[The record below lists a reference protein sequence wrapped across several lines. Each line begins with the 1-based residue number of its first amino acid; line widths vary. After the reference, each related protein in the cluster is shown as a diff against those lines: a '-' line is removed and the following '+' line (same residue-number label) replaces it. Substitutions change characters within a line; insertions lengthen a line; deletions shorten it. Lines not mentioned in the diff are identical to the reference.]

1 MLVSKVYGDTSMDIS
16 QIRKLKPK
24 LKKFLKRF
32 DDCFPRKDTRAHLPT
47 YVSGQLS
54 DIPEKSVEPIA
65 INSGVAPRTLQEFLS
80 QHHWD
85 HDRLRD
91 QLQHI
96 VRDEHSGP
104 HPIGII
110 DETSD
115 VKKGDKTPGVQR
127 QWCGSVGKKENCL
140 VTVHLGYAREGF
152 HCLIDGELF
161 LPESWSG
168 DRPRCREAGIP
179 DEMVYRPKWRIALE
193 LYDRAIENGLHF
205 DWMTFDEGY
214 GSKPDFLR
222 GLTARHQRF
231 VGEVPRSFTGW
242 LEPPRVITR
251 PFHKNGRGR
260 GRKVPRLASGSPPA
274 RRVEEL
280 LDRREFGDQSWQ
292 RWRVK
297 DGEKGPMI
305 WEVKHARFTPKDE
318 DGMPGEPMHLVVA
331 RNVLDPKKE
340 VKFFVS
346 NAAPETPVQALLL
359 VGFSRWRVER
369 CFEDQK
375 SEIGL
380 DQYEGRRYQGL
391 KRHLILSCVSYLFL
405 TRMREEFGG
414 GKSGADGVPGA
425 HGDRGADPELVAG
438 PTPLGETAGAN
449 GGGDPADATAECVGS
464 QEPHQG
470 DAEEA
475 ASVRNQTHRTPS
487 LCLGKDLA
495 L

>member
-1 MLVSKVYGDTSMDIS
+1 MLVSKVYGDTSMDIP

-32 DDCFPRKDTRAHLPT
+32 DDCFPRKDTRGHLPT

-65 INSGVAPRTLQEFLS
+65 LNAGVAPRTLQEFLS

-96 VRDEHSGP
+96 VRDEHAGP
-104 HPIGII
+104 HSIGIF

-140 VTVHLGYAREGF
+140 VTVHLGYARDGF

-161 LPESWSG
+161 LPESWSE

-179 DEMVYRPKWRIALE
+179 DEMVYRPKWQIALE
-193 LYDRAIENGLHF
+193 LYDRAIKNGLHF

-222 GLTARHQRF
+222 GLSARNQRF

-242 LEPPRVITR
+242 LKPPRVITR
-251 PFHKNGRGR
+251 PFHKNGCGR

-280 LDRREFGDQSWQ
+280 LDQRDFRDQCWQ

-318 DGMPGEPMHLVVA
+318 DGMPGEPMHLIVA
-331 RNVLDPKKE
+331 RNVLDPNE

-346 NAAPETPVQALLL
+346 NAPVETSVQTLLL

-405 TRMREEFGG
+405 TRMRAEFGG
-414 GKSGADGVPGA
+414 EKSGVDRVPGA
-425 HGDRGADPELVAG
+425 HSDRGIDPKLVAG
-438 PTPLGETAGAN
+438 PETLEEAARTN
-449 GGGDPADATAECVGS
+449 GGGDPADAEEECS
-464 QEPHQG
+464 RPQEPHQD
-470 DAEEA
+470 DAKKA
-475 ASVRNQTHRTPS
+475 TSVRHQTHRTPP
-487 LCLGKDLA
+487 LRLGKDLA

>member
-1 MLVSKVYGDTSMDIS
+1 MDIP
-16 QIRKLKPK
+16 QIRKLKPT
-24 LKKFLKRF
+24 LKTFLKRF
-32 DDCFPRKDTRAHLPT
+32 DDCFPRKDTRAHLPV
-47 YVSGQLS
+47 YISGQLS

-65 INSGVAPRTLQEFLS
+65 INAGMPPRTLQEFLS

-91 QLQHI
+91 RLQEI
-96 VRDEHSGP
+96 IRDEHSGP
-104 HPIGII
+104 HSIGLI

-115 VKKGDKTPGVQR
+115 IKKGDKTPGVQR
-127 QWCGSVGKKENCL
+127 QWCGSRGKKENCL

-152 HCLIDGELF
+152 HCLLDGELY
-161 LPESWSG
+161 LPESWSA
-168 DRPRCREAGIP
+168 DRERCRQAGIP
-179 DEMVYRPKWRIALE
+179 EEMTYRPKWQIALE
-193 LYDRAIENGLHF
+193 LYDRAIGNGLHF

-222 GLTARHQRF
+222 GLIARNQKF

-242 LEPPRVITR
+242 LKPPRVVTR

-260 GRKVPRLASGSPPA
+260 GRKVPRLASGSRPA
-274 RRVEEL
+274 QRVDEM
-280 LDRREFGDQSWQ
+280 LDRTEFRDQSWQ

-297 DGEKGPMI
+297 DGKKGPMV
-305 WEVKHARFTPKDE
+305 WEVKHASFTPKDE
-318 DGMPGEPMHLVVA
+318 DGMPGEAMHLVVA
-331 RNVLDPKKE
+331 RNVLDPKE
-340 VKFFVS
+340 VKFFVG
-346 NAAPETPVQALLL
+346 NAPPETPVSKLLL

-380 DQYEGRRYQGL
+380 DQYEGRRYRGL

-405 TRMREEFGG
+405 ARMREEFGG
-414 GKSGADGVPGA
+414 GKSGVDRVPGA
-425 HGDRGADPELVAG
+425 HGARGVDPELVAG
-438 PTPLGETAGAN
+438 PTAVAEVVGTH
-449 GGGDPADATAECVGS
+449 GGGARSDAEEERGRPK
-464 QEPHQG
+464 EPHPG

-475 ASVRNQTHRTPS
+475 ASVRHQTHRTSP

>member
-1 MLVSKVYGDTSMDIS
+1 MDIS

-24 LKKFLKRF
+24 LKTFLKRF
-32 DDCFPRKDTRAHLPT
+32 DDCFPRKDTRAHLPV
-47 YVSGQLS
+47 YISGQLS
-54 DIPEKSVEPIA
+54 DLPEKSVEPIA
-65 INSGVAPRTLQEFLS
+65 INAGMPPRTLQEFLS
-80 QHHWD
+80 QHHWN

-91 QLQHI
+91 QLQRI

-104 HPIGII
+104 HSIGII

-127 QWCGSVGKKENCL
+127 QWCGSAGKKENCL
-140 VTVHLGYAREGF
+140 VTVHLGYARDGF
-152 HCLIDGELF
+152 HCLLDGELY
-161 LPESWSG
+161 LPEVWSE

-179 DEMVYRPKWRIALE
+179 DDMAYRPKWEIALE
-193 LYDRAIENGLHF
+193 LYDHAVKIGNHF

-222 GLTARHQRF
+222 GLSARNQKF

-242 LEPPRVITR
+242 LKPPRIVTR
-251 PFHKNGRGR
+251 AYHKNGRGR
-260 GRKVPRLASGSPPA
+260 GRKVPRLAGGSHPA
-274 RRVEEL
+274 QRVDEMLEGPTF
-280 LDRREFGDQSWQ
+280 RDQGWR

-297 DGEKGPMI
+297 DGKKGPMV
-305 WEVKHARFTPKDE
+305 WEVKHALFHPKDE

-331 RNVLDPKKE
+331 RNVLDPEE

-346 NAAPETPVQALLL
+346 NAAPETPVQTLLL

-405 TRMREEFGG
+405 SRMREEFGG
-414 GKSGADGVPGA
+414 EKSGVDGVPGA
-425 HGDRGADPELVAG
+425 HGDRGDDPLLVAG
-438 PTPLGETAGAN
+438 ATSVEEAVGAN
-449 GGGDPADATAECVGS
+449 GGGDRK
-464 QEPHQG
+464 
-470 DAEEA
+470 DAEEKRGGEEEPYQGDEKET
-475 ASVRNQTHRTPS
+475 ASVRHQTHRSPPMQ
-487 LCLGKDLA
+487 LGKDLA

>member
-1 MLVSKVYGDTSMDIS
+1 MDIP

-24 LKKFLKRF
+24 LTKFLARF
-32 DDCFPRKDTRAHLPT
+32 DACFPRKDTRAHLPT

-65 INSGVAPRTLQEFLS
+65 INAGVAPRTLQQFLS
-80 QHHWD
+80 HHYWD
-85 HDRLRD
+85 HDLLRD
-91 QLQHI
+91 QLQHL

-104 HPIGII
+104 HSIGLI

-140 VTVHLGYAREGF
+140 VTVHLGYARDGF
-152 HCLIDGELF
+152 HCLIDGELY
-161 LPESWSG
+161 LPESWSD
-168 DRPRCREAGIP
+168 DRKRCREAGIP
-179 DEMVYRPKWRIALE
+179 DEMVYRPKWQIALE
-193 LYDRAIENGLHF
+193 LYDRAIGNGLHF

-222 GLTARHQRF
+222 GLDSRRQLF

-242 LEPPRVITR
+242 LKPPRVITR

-260 GRKVPRLASGSPPA
+260 GRKTPRLASGSRPA
-274 RRVEEL
+274 RRVEEFL
-280 LDRREFGDQSWQ
+280 NERALVDQSWQ

-297 DGEKGPMI
+297 DGQKGPMI
-305 WEVKHARFTPKDE
+305 WEVKHTLFTPKGE
-318 DGMPGEPMHLVVA
+318 DGLPGEAMHLVVA
-331 RNVLDPKKE
+331 RNVLDPEE

-346 NAAPETPVQALLL
+346 NAPPETPVQKLLL

-391 KRHLILSCVSYLFL
+391 KRHLILSCVSSLFL
-405 TRMREEFGG
+405 SRMREEFGG
-414 GKSGADGVPGA
+414 EKPGVDRVPGA
-425 HGDRGADPELVAG
+425 HGGRGDDPLLVAE
-438 PTPLGETAGAN
+438 PTAVEEVVGAN
-449 GGGDPADATAECVGS
+449 GKGDRSDTEEERGGAK
-464 QEPHQG
+464 EPYEG
-470 DAEEA
+470 NTEEA
-475 ASVRNQTHRTPS
+475 ASVGYQAHRSSP
-487 LCLGKDLA
+487 LRMGKDLA

>member
-1 MLVSKVYGDTSMDIS
+1 MDIP
-16 QIRKLKPK
+16 QIRSLKPK

-32 DDCFPRKDTRAHLPT
+32 DGCFPRKDTRAHLPT
-47 YVSGQLS
+47 YISGQLS

-65 INSGVAPRTLQEFLS
+65 LNAGVAPRTLQEFLS

-85 HDRLRD
+85 HDLLRD
-91 QLQHI
+91 QVQHI
-96 VRDEHSGP
+96 VRDEHAGP
-104 HPIGII
+104 HSIGII

-127 QWCGSVGKKENCL
+127 QWCGSAGKKENCL
-140 VTVHLGYAREGF
+140 VTVHLGYARDGF
-152 HCLIDGELF
+152 HCLIDGELY

-179 DEMVYRPKWRIALE
+179 DDMTYRPKWQIALE
-193 LYDRAIENGLHF
+193 LFDRAIKNGLHF

-222 GLTARHQRF
+222 GLEAHGQVF

-242 LEPPRVITR
+242 LKPPRVVTR
-251 PFHKNGRGR
+251 PYHKNGCGR
-260 GRKVPRLASGSPPA
+260 GREVPRPTSGSRPA

-280 LDRREFGDQSWQ
+280 LGECGFADQAWQ

-305 WEVKHARFTPKDE
+305 WEVKHALFTPKGE
-318 DGMPGEPMHLVVA
+318 DGMPGGPMHLMAA
-331 RNVLDPKKE
+331 RNVLTTDE

-346 NAAPETPVQALLL
+346 NAPPETPVRKLLL

-391 KRHLILSCVSYLFL
+391 RRHLILSCVSYLFL
-405 TRMREEFGG
+405 SRMREEFGG
-414 GKSGADGVPGA
+414 GKSGSDRVPGA
-425 HGDRGADPELVAG
+425 HGDRGTDSVVVAG
-438 PTPLGETAGAN
+438 ATAVEEVVGAN
-449 GGGDPADATAECVGS
+449 GGGDRA
-464 QEPHQG
+464 
-470 DAEEA
+470 DAEEKRA
-475 ASVRNQTHRTPS
+475 GTE
-487 LCLGKDLA
+487 G
-495 L
+495 

>member
-1 MLVSKVYGDTSMDIS
+1 MNIP
-16 QIRKLKPK
+16 QIRTLKSK

-65 INSGVAPRTLQEFLS
+65 LNAGVAPRTLQAFLS

-85 HDRLRD
+85 HDLVRD

-104 HPIGII
+104 HSIGII

-140 VTVHLGYAREGF
+140 VTVHLGYARDGF
-152 HCLIDGELF
+152 HCLIDGELY
-161 LPESWSG
+161 LPESWSE

-179 DEMVYRPKWRIALE
+179 EDMIYRPKWTIGLE
-193 LYDRAIENGLHF
+193 LYDRALGNGIHF
-205 DWMTFDEGY
+205 DGMTFDEGY

-222 GLTARHQRF
+222 GLSARGQKF

-242 LEPPRVITR
+242 LKPPRVITR

-260 GRKVPRLASGSPPA
+260 GRKVPRLASGSRPA

-280 LDRREFGDQSWQ
+280 LDEPAVRDQAWQ

-305 WEVKHARFTPKDE
+305 WEIKHALFTPKDE
-318 DGMPGEPMHLVVA
+318 DGMPGEAMHLMVA
-331 RNVLDPKKE
+331 RNVLDENE

-346 NAAPETPVQALLL
+346 NAPAETPVQKLLL

-405 TRMREEFGG
+405 SRMREEFGG
-414 GKSGADGVPGA
+414 EKSGVDRMPGA
-425 HGDRGADPELVAG
+425 YGDCGVDPVLVAG
-438 PTPLGETAGAN
+438 PASLEEAVGTD
-449 GGGDPADATAECVGS
+449 GGGDRADAEEKCGS
-464 QEPHQG
+464 AQEPHQ
-470 DAEEA
+470 DDEKEA
-475 ASVRNQTHRTPS
+475 ASVRHQTHRGPPM
-487 LCLGKDLA
+487 CLGKDLA

>member
-1 MLVSKVYGDTSMDIS
+1 MKIP
-16 QIRKLKPK
+16 QIRKLKRD
-24 LKKFLKRF
+24 LEKFLENF
-32 DDCFPRKDTRAHLPT
+32 DDCFPRKDTRAHLPI

-65 INSGVAPRTLQEFLS
+65 INAGVAPRTLQEFLS

-96 VRDEHSGP
+96 VRDEHAGS
-104 HPIGII
+104 HSIGII

-127 QWCGSVGKKENCL
+127 QWCGSAGKKENCL

-152 HCLIDGELF
+152 HCLIDGELY
-161 LPESWSG
+161 LPESWSD

-179 DEMVYRPKWRIALE
+179 DDMVYRPKWKIGLE
-193 LYDRAIENGLHF
+193 LYDRAIGNGLHF

-222 GLTARHQRF
+222 GLSARGQTF

-242 LEPPRVITR
+242 LKPPRVVTR

-260 GRKVPRLASGSPPA
+260 GRKIPRLASGSRPA

-280 LDRREFGDQSWQ
+280 LDDAVFRDQAWQ

-318 DGMPGEPMHLVVA
+318 NGMPGEPMHLVVA
-331 RNVLDPKKE
+331 RNVLDLNE

-346 NAAPETPVQALLL
+346 NAAAETPVSKLLL

-391 KRHLILSCVSYLFL
+391 KRHLILSCVSSLFL
-405 TRMREEFGG
+405 SRMREKFGG
-414 GKSGADGVPGA
+414 EKSGVDGVPGA
-425 HGDRGADPELVAG
+425 YGARGVDPVLVAG
-438 PTPLGETAGAN
+438 PTPVDEAVGPN
-449 GGGDPADATAECVGS
+449 GGGDRADAEKKCGGPPK
-464 QEPHQG
+464 PHQG
-470 DAEEA
+470 DPKKA
-475 ASVRNQTHRTPS
+475 ASVGYQTHRSSP

>member
-1 MLVSKVYGDTSMDIS
+1 MDIS
-16 QIRKLKPK
+16 QIRKLKPR
-24 LKKFLKRF
+24 LRKFLKRF
-32 DDCFPRKDTRAHLPT
+32 DACFTRKDTRTHLPT
-47 YVSGQLS
+47 YISGQLS

-65 INSGVAPRTLQEFLS
+65 INAGVAPRTLQEFLS
-80 QHHWD
+80 QHRWD
-85 HDRLRD
+85 HDAMLD
-91 QLQHI
+91 ELQQI

-104 HPIGII
+104 HSIGVI

-115 VKKGDKTPGVQR
+115 IKKGDKTPGVQR
-127 QWCGSVGKKENCL
+127 QWCGSRGKKENCL

-152 HCLIDGELF
+152 HCLIDGELY
-161 LPESWSG
+161 LPESWSN

-179 DEMVYRPKWRIALE
+179 DDMVYRPKWKIALE
-193 LYDRAIENGLHF
+193 LYDHALKNGMHF

-222 GLTARHQRF
+222 GLAARDQKF

-242 LEPPRVITR
+242 LKPPRVVTR
-251 PFHKNGRGR
+251 AFHKNGRGR
-260 GRKVPRLASGSPPA
+260 GRKIPRLASGSRPA
-274 RRVEEL
+274 QGVEEML
-280 LDRREFGDQSWQ
+280 EEPTFRDQSWQ

-297 DGEKGPMI
+297 DGKKGPMI
-305 WEVKHARFTPKDE
+305 WEVKHARFTPKGE
-318 DGMPGEPMHLVVA
+318 DGMPGEAMHLVVA
-331 RNVLDPKKE
+331 RNVLDPEE

-346 NAAPETPVQALLL
+346 NAPPETTVSKLLL

-405 TRMREEFGG
+405 SRTREEFGG
-414 GKSGADGVPGA
+414 EKPGVDGVPGA
-425 HGDRGADPELVAG
+425 YGDRGVDPELVAG
-438 PTPLGETAGAN
+438 ATTVEKVVGTDS
-449 GGGDPADATAECVGS
+449 GGDRANAKEKRGGA
-464 QEPHQG
+464 QEPHK
-470 DAEEA
+470 DDTKEA
-475 ASVRNQTHRTPS
+475 TSVRHQAHRSSP
-487 LCLGKDLA
+487 LCPGKDLA

>member
-1 MLVSKVYGDTSMDIS
+1 MLVSKVYGDTTMILPP
-16 QIRKLKPK
+16 IRKLKPK
-24 LKKFLKRF
+24 LDKFLKQF
-32 DDCFPRKDTRAHLPT
+32 DDCFPRKDTRAHLPIYIT
-47 YVSGQLS
+47 GQIS

-65 INSGVAPRTLQEFLS
+65 INAGVAPRTLQEFLS

-91 QLQHI
+91 QLQFI
-96 VRDEHSGP
+96 VRDEHSGL
-104 HPIGII
+104 HSIGII

-127 QWCGSVGKKENCL
+127 QWCGSVGKTENCL
-140 VTVHLGYAREGF
+140 VTVHLGYARDDF
-152 HCLIDGELF
+152 HCLIDGELY
-161 LPESWSG
+161 LPESWSE

-179 DEMVYRPKWRIALE
+179 DDMVYRPKWQISLE
-193 LYDRAIENGLHF
+193 LYDRAVKNGLHF

-222 GLTARHQRF
+222 GLDARDQKF

-242 LEPPRVITR
+242 LKPPRVITR
-251 PFHKNGRGR
+251 PYHKNGRGR
-260 GRKVPRLASGSPPA
+260 GRQVPRLASGSRSA

-280 LDRREFGDQSWQ
+280 LNERAFANQAWQ

-305 WEVKHARFTPKDE
+305 WEVKHALFTPKGE
-318 DGMPGEPMHLVVA
+318 DGMPGEPLHLVVA
-331 RNVLDPKKE
+331 RNVLDLKE

-346 NAAPETPVQALLL
+346 NAPPETPVQKLLL

-405 TRMREEFGG
+405 ARMREEFGG
-414 GKSGADGVPGA
+414 EKSGVDRVPGA
-425 HGDRGADPELVAG
+425 YGDRRLDPVLVAER
-438 PTPLGETAGAN
+438 TPVEETVGAN
-449 GGGDPADATAECVGS
+449 VGGDRADAEAKCGGS
-464 QEPHQG
+464 QEPHQSNAKKVAG
-470 DAEEA
+470 
-475 ASVRNQTHRTPS
+475 VRHQAHRSSP
-487 LCLGKDLA
+487 LRLGEDLA

>member
-1 MLVSKVYGDTSMDIS
+1 MPTFYGT
-16 QIRKLKPK
+16 QQ
-24 LKKFLKRF
+24 
-32 DDCFPRKDTRAHLPT
+32 TEA
-47 YVSGQLS
+47 
-54 DIPEKSVEPIA
+54 
-65 INSGVAPRTLQEFLS
+65 TLGLERL
-80 QHHWD
+80 
-85 HDRLRD
+85 RLRD
-91 QLQHI
+91 QLQLI
-96 VRDEHSGP
+96 VGDEHSGP
-104 HPIGII
+104 HSIGII

-127 QWCGSVGKKENCL
+127 QWCGSAGKKENCL
-140 VTVHLGYAREGF
+140 VTVHLGYARDGF
-152 HCLIDGELF
+152 HCLIDGELY
-161 LPESWSG
+161 LPESWSK

-179 DEMVYRPKWRIALE
+179 DEMIYRPKWKIALE
-193 LYDRAIENGLHF
+193 LYDRAIKNGIHF
-205 DWMTFDEGY
+205 DWITFDEGY

-222 GLTARHQRF
+222 GLSSRDQKF

-242 LEPPRVITR
+242 LDPPRVVTR
-251 PFHKNGRGR
+251 PYHKNGRGR
-260 GRKVPRLASGSPPA
+260 GRKVPRLASGSLPA

-280 LDRREFGDQSWQ
+280 LEKPAFRDQAWQ

-305 WEVKHARFTPKDE
+305 WEVKHARFTPKDAGE
-318 DGMPGEPMHLVVA
+318 MPGEPMHLMVA
-331 RNVLDPKKE
+331 RNALDVKE

-346 NAAPETPVQALLL
+346 NAPPKAPVRELLL

-405 TRMREEFGG
+405 SRMREEFGG
-414 GKSGADGVPGA
+414 EKPGVDGVPGA
-425 HGDRGADPELVAG
+425 HGDRGVDPELVAG
-438 PTPLGETAGAN
+438 GRAVGEAVGTH
-449 GGGDPADATAECVGS
+449 GGGDRVDAEEECGGA
-464 QEPHQG
+464 QEPHQV
-470 DAEEA
+470 DAKKA
-475 ASVRNQTHRTPS
+475 ASVRYQTHRSPP